1 MQIQIST
8 SAKAYIE
15 KKLAFYAK
23 KGRMPRIVVAER
35 SCSGAVFRLHFEP
48 AREGDISLIAG
59 GIDILASQELLDYF
73 GGFELDLEQFFFA
86 SRLKIV
92 PLRQSYSCNCTEKC
106 VKSQN
111 YVLNR

>member
-1 MQIQIST
+1 
-8 SAKAYIE
+8 
-15 KKLAFYAK
+15 
-23 KGRMPRIVVAER
+23 
-35 SCSGAVFRLHFEP
+35 
-48 AREGDISLIAG
+48 
-59 GIDILASQELLDYF
+59 LDDF